1 VCDLGFDIIQRE
13 LFFPGVVGRKEVNLL
28 CVMSRLKCNSLH
40 ALLDY

>member
-13 LFFPGVVGRKEVNLL
+13 LFFPGVVGRKEVNF